1 MKNQKMKTSILSF
14 LIYLSCALPLV
25 TFAQQTAVVTGDVQP
40 CPGGQTTYAVSFPT
54 IPDGYVLDRIE
65 WQVYSVNPIITNS
78 PTVTVTIP
86 NDASKRTTTIVA
98 TVYKKSTTLN
108 NFSVIHS
115 YSQLVITARAYSPKF
130 SIPGTIEYSCGVQQL
145 SVSVSDYP
153 TSQASFNWSI
163 PSGWSILSG
172 QNTPTI

>member
-1 MKNQKMKTSILSF
+1 
-14 LIYLSCALPLV
+14 LPLV